1 MRDISLETVIVALTY
16 IDAYDRDTWLKVGN
30 ALKTEFGTSGF
41 DVFDNWSQT
50 TDNYDAKA
58 IKSVWR
64 SLTIGKVN
72 IGTVIFLAKQRGFD
86 IHHHESKPIDPQEQ
100 AARQAKREQ
109 QECESIAHEQAEKKA
124 SAELLPQIEQVANT
138 ALSTPFTH
146 DKGISTTQTLSIH
159 SNELHA
165 FKHPFNTYNGKP
177 ESIGYALK
185 GLVTLVPYRD
195 LKTGELI
202 KLQGISG
209 IKATTGKEA
218 GKYIKRFIGKGDGYY
233 WRGDI
238 LKQDTPKVIVE
249 GFSDAQT
256 IHEYTEQHHASLA
269 AGNDTALMKAALAL
283 RALCPSAVIIVF
295 GDNDAN
301 NKGQRLAKAA
311 ALAIN
316 GICLLPPS
324 QYKDVNEW
332 VLAEGAEGLNKMID
346 EAIEK
351 TVTERSRSEKAVPPS
366 QDGTAPL
373 DSDLASESIG
383 DGGNSGEG
391 QATKKQTFA
400 YGGGFFEVSLK
411 GVFYIDDES
420 KYHFICSPLWVKA
433 KTRTGQGEAWGRLLE
448 WLDDDGNLHQWA
460 MPLELLEG
468 DCADVRRELA
478 HKGVS
483 IEPSKKGR
491 DHLAIYL
498 KKVPVEDRALCVER
512 LGWYD
517 DVYILPKKV
526 IGSSKEIIVFQNPHG
541 IETAFAQSGTVEQWR
556 DNVARF
562 AIGNTRFLLALSFAF
577 GACLF
582 ELSQAESGGIHFLGD
597 SSIGKSTFLDAAC
610 SVWGKPKHYKREWR
624 NTANAI
630 EGLCTL
636 HNNGLLVLDEIN
648 QADIKT
654 IGQTIYMIVNGQS
667 KGRMSKNGTNRPVSR
682 WDTPF
687 LSGGEKTLEALLKE
701 SGQTI
706 NAGQAV
712 RLANVRALVGK
723 HGAFEQLHNIES
735 GDTLSKLIKSH
746 ANKHYGTV
754 GITWLEYIA
763 ANKESISNELDTSI
777 KAWLN
782 ANVPKGA
789 SGQVSRVASRFAL
802 IGIAGELATKQGLT
816 GWPTGA
822 ANEAAKVCFE
832 DWLLSFGGIS
842 NHEDRTILAQVRAFF
857 EAHGSSR
864 FEALQQMSGDK
875 VEKVINR
882 VGFWEQDNTGKK
894 YIVFQESFKKEICKG
909 FDVKQVIR
917 ILANADILVKD
928 KEGKNTVSLRTP
940 ESPNLKRMYVINADM
955 LFSEGTGCTTCT
967 DIDSKED
974 IFCTPLKDAG
984 VQGVQTEFDNSTHD
998 KPVDS
1003 CTPLYT
1009 SESERCTDKKDNKI
1023 NECTPR
1029 TPCTPK
1035 KHDILKNSQNLDF
1048 SFDESSIGEV

>member
-1 MRDISLETVIVALTY
+1 MLDTPYCVAKCINSHNLSSITATDIQRFTLPKFDDQKSKTVTVCYGFEGVLTVAILETLDGEPVALQAFDGVPDVKGKY
-16 IDAYDRDTWLKVGN
+16 ARWL
-30 ALKTEFGTSGF
+30 
-41 DVFDNWSQT
+41 
-50 TDNYDAKA
+50 
-58 IKSVWR
+58 
-64 SLTIGKVN
+64 IGKPVLM
-72 IGTVIFLAKQRGFD
+72 GAYYRLGDF
-86 IHHHESKPIDPQEQ
+86 
-100 AARQAKREQ
+100 AAPSVVLITEG
-109 QECESIAHEQAEKKA
+109 IADA
-124 SAELLPQIEQVANT
+124 
-138 ALSTPFTH
+138 
-146 DKGISTTQTLSIH
+146 ISCY
-159 SNELHA
+159 E
-165 FKHPFNTYNGKP
+165 
-177 ESIGYALK
+177 
-185 GLVTLVPYRD
+185 
-195 LKTGELI
+195 
-202 KLQGISG
+202 
-209 IKATTGKEA
+209 ATN
-218 GKYIKRFIGKGDGYY
+218 Y
-233 WRGDI
+233 
-238 LKQDTPKVIVE
+238 PC
-249 GFSDAQT
+249 
-256 IHEYTEQHHASLA
+256 LA
-269 AGNDTALMKAALAL
+269 AISKGQLTNAAQAVKAKYPQALIV
-283 RALCPSAVIIVF
+283 LC
-295 GDNDAN
+295 GDNDAD
-301 NKGQRLAKAA
+301 GGGERAAIAA
-311 ALAIN
+311 AQVVNGLGVIPKGLEGVKDFNDLHQAQGLEVVRMTIDAAID
-316 GICLLPPS
+316 S
-324 QYKDVNEW
+324 K
-332 VLAEGAEGLNKMID
+332 
-346 EAIEK
+346 
-351 TVTERSRSEKAVPPS
+351 KAVPPS

-373 DSDLASESIG
+373 DNDLASESI
-383 DGGNSGEG
+383 DDVGNRSEP
-391 QATKKQTFA
+391 TPHKKQSFA

-460 MPLELLEG
+460 MPLDLLEG

-478 HKGVS
+478 YKGVS

-491 DHLAIYL
+491 DRLAIYL
-498 KKVPVEDRALCVER
+498 KKAPVEDRALFVER

-556 DNVARF
+556 DNVACF
-562 AIGNTRFLLALSFAF
+562 AIGNSRLLLALSFAF

-582 ELSQAESGGIHFLGD
+582 ELSQAESGGIHFLGA

-624 NTANAI
+624 NTANTI

-701 SGQTI
+701 SGQSI

-712 RLANVRALVGK
+712 RLANVRAFVGK
-723 HGAFEQLHNIES
+723 YGAFEQLHGIDS
-735 GDTLSKLIKSH
+735 GDTLSKLIKSN

-754 GITWLEYIA
+754 GITWLEYVA
-763 ANKESISNELDTSI
+763 ANKESISNALDTGI

-782 ANVPKGA
+782 AHVPKGA

-822 ANEAAKVCFE
+822 ANDAAKLCFD

-842 NHEDRTILAQVRAFF
+842 NHEDRAILAHVRAFF

-864 FEALQQMSGDK
+864 FEALEQMSGDK

-882 VGFWEQDNTGKK
+882 VGYWKQDDSGKC
-894 YIVFQESFKKEICKG
+894 YLVFQESFKNEICKG
-909 FDVKQVIR
+909 YDTKQVIR
-917 ILANADILVKD
+917 ILRDADVLIKD
-928 KEGKNTVSLRTP
+928 KEGYSTTPTRTP
-940 ESPNLKRMYVINADM
+940 DNPKLIRMYAINANI
-955 LFSEGTGCTTCT
+955 LFSTCNSRTTCT
-967 DIDSKED
+967 DTDFKQDFSVTGTKSE
-974 IFCTPLKDAG
+974 P
-984 VQGVQTEFDNSTHD
+984 VQPVTAPVQPTSDNVVTE
-998 KPVDS
+998 S
-1003 CTPLYT
+1003 CYSLYRSGADT
-1009 SESERCTDKKDNKI
+1009 CTDKKDNKI
-1023 NECTPR
+1023 NDCTDV
-1029 TPCTPK
+1029 TGCTGK

-1048 SFDESSIGEV
+1048 GFDESVIGEV